1 MVAADPS
8 APAGPRNDLT
18 DVEGLRVGHAQRLG
32 RGWRTGTTVILTPPG
47 TVGGVDVRGGGPGTR
62 ETDALAP
69 WNLVPHL
76 HAVCLTGGSAYGLA
90 AADGVMHWLEEQG
103 TGYRIGD
110 DPDRVVPIVPA
121 AVLFDLGRGGDFRRR
136 PDAAFGRAAAAAA
149 GRGRTPRAV
158 VEGTVGA
165 GTGAAAG
172 GVAGGIGSASTVL
185 PDGTTV
191 AALVAVNAAGA
202 VFDAATGVLHAAPL
216 LHPTADPGL
225 RRPVRGDVTAARRA
239 LAPPPETMN
248 TTIGVVATD
257 LTLDRAEAH
266 RLAGAAHDGLARA
279 VRPSH
284 LLTDGDTFFGL
295 ATGSKARSAPTPSA
309 EDVRHLNMLLAA
321 AADVVARAIARG
333 ILAARSHPDRPSYRD
348 LFPSS
353 KPRGHP

>member
-1 MVAADPS
+1 M
-8 APAGPRNDLT
+8 
-18 DVEGLRVGHAQRLG
+18 
-32 RGWRTGTTVILTPPG
+32 ILTPPG
-47 TVGGVDVRGGGPGTR
+47 TAGGVDVRGGGPGTR

-69 WNLVPHL
+69 WNLVPHV

-90 AADGVMHWLEEQG
+90 AVDGVMRWLEEQG
-103 TGYRIGD
+103 TGYRVGD

-121 AVLFDLGRGGDFRRR
+121 AVLFDLGRGGNFRHR
-136 PDAAFGRAAAAAA
+136 PDAAFGRAAATAA
-149 GRGRTPRAV
+149 GRGRKARRV

-172 GVAGGIGSASTVL
+172 GVAGGIGSASAVL

-202 VFDAATGVLHAAPL
+202 VFDAATGILHAAPL
-216 LHPTADPGL
+216 LHPTADPAL
-225 RRPVRGDVTAARRA
+225 RRPARGDVAAARRA
-239 LAPPPETMN
+239 LAPPPDTMN

-257 LTLDRAEAH
+257 LALDRAEAH

-295 ATGSKARSAPTPSA
+295 ATGSRERSAAPSSA
-309 EDVRHLNMLLAA
+309 QDVRQLNLLLAA

-333 ILAARSHPDRPSYRD
+333 VLAARSHPDRPSYRD

-353 KPRGHP
+353 SPTGHP

>member
-1 MVAADPS
+1 MAAAAAPS
-8 APAGPRNDLT
+8 ATVGPRNDLT

-69 WNLVPHL
+69 WNLVPHV

-90 AADGVMHWLEEQG
+90 AVDGVMRWLEERG
-103 TGYRIGD
+103 TGYPIGD
-110 DPDRVVPIVPA
+110 DPERVVPIVPA
-121 AVLFDLGRGGDFRRR
+121 AVLFDLGRGGDFGHR
-136 PDAAFGRAAAAAA
+136 PDAGFGWSAAVAA
-149 GRGRTPRAV
+149 GRGRRPRPV

-172 GVAGGIGSASTVL
+172 GVAGGIGSASALL

-202 VFDAATGVLHAAPL
+202 VFDAGTGVLHAARL
-216 LHPTADPGL
+216 LHGTADPRL
-225 RRPVRGDVTAARRA
+225 RRPTRGDVGAARRA
-239 LAPPPETMN
+239 LAPPETMN

-257 LTLDRAEAH
+257 YALSRAEAH

-295 ATGSKARSAPTPSA
+295 ATGTRERPAAPSST
-309 EDVRHLNMLLAA
+309 EDVRHLNLLFAA

-333 ILAARSHPDRPSYRD
+333 VLAARSHGDRPSYRE

-353 KPRGHP
+353 TPARPV

>member
-1 MVAADPS
+1 MAAAAAPS
-8 APAGPRNDLT
+8 ATVGPRNDLT

-69 WNLVPHL
+69 WNLVPHI

-90 AADGVMHWLEEQG
+90 AVDGVMHWLEEHG
-103 TGYRIGD
+103 TGYQIGD
-110 DPDRVVPIVPA
+110 DPERVVPIVPA
-121 AVLFDLGRGGDFRRR
+121 AVLFDLGRGGVFRHR
-136 PDAAFGRAAAAAA
+136 PDAGFGWSAAVAA
-149 GRGRTPRAV
+149 GRGRRSRPV

-165 GTGAAAG
+165 GSGAAAG
-172 GVAGGIGSASTVL
+172 GVSGGIGSASTVL
-185 PDGTTV
+185 ADGTTV

-202 VFDAATGVLHAAPL
+202 VFDAETGVLHAAPL
-216 LHPTADPGL
+216 LHRTADPRL
-225 RRPVRGDVTAARRA
+225 RRPTRGDVGAARRA
-239 LAPPPETMN
+239 LAPPDTMN

-257 LTLDRAEAH
+257 YALGRAEAH

-295 ATGSKARSAPTPSA
+295 ATGNRARSAAVSSA
-309 EDVRHLNMLLAA
+309 EDVRQLNLLFAA

-333 ILAARSHPDRPSYRD
+333 VLAARSHPDRPSYRE

-353 KPRGHP
+353 TPSGHV